1 MENKQT
7 RFIESSGGQIKE
19 LVANAVPEN
28 TKQNRQNTQLTYLKV
43 SNYKLRVDIQQ
54 QFSPRT

>member
-7 RFIESSGGQIKE
+7 RFIESSDGQVKE

-28 TKQNRQNTQLTYLKV
+28 KKKSTKYPVNV
-43 SNYKLRVDIQQ
+43 
-54 QFSPRT
+54 FEGE